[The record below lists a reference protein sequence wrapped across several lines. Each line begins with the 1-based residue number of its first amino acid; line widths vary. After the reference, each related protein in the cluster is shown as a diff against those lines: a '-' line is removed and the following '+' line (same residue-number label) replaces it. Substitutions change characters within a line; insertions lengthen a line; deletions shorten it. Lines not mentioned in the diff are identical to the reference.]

1 MSPSV
6 ITTPCGTPIMSES
19 TPTAPE
25 NVRRL
30 RIGEDVRIG
39 DYMKSGIGL
48 TQVTL
53 HSIWVNKMIKAT
65 TPWPFYRLRTKP
77 KVDPMIAATKRIRAK
92 TTLGQL
98 EKLLA
103 ERAKAQRRVTLARD
117 RLDLINR
124 NIAKLAQTMAEQRF
138 ESDLNKVTQPTT

>member
-1 MSPSV
+1 MPPLNIPS
-6 ITTPCGTPIMSES
+6 GT
-19 TPTAPE
+19 
-25 NVRRL
+25 RRL
-30 RIGEDVRIG
+30 RLGDTVRDGDWMVSPDGAVRI
-39 DYMKSGIGL
+39 DYESMWIG
-48 TQVTL
+48 TL
-53 HSIWVNKMIKAT
+53 IKAS
-65 TPWPFYRLRTKP
+65 TPWRFYRVPDQP

-124 NIAKLAQTMAEQRF
+124 NIAKLAQSMAEQRF
-138 ESDLNKVTQPTT
+138 DSDLNQVTQPTS

>member
-1 MSPSV
+1 MRPMQLPS
-6 ITTPCGTPIMSES
+6 
-19 TPTAPE
+19 TA
-25 NVRRL
+25 RRL
-30 RIGEDVRIG
+30 RLGDTVRDG
-39 DYMKSGIGL
+39 DWMMSPDGTVQIDYE
-48 TQVTL
+48 
-53 HSIWVNKMIKAT
+53 SIWIGTLIKAS
-65 TPWPFYRLRTKP
+65 TPWRFYRVPDQP

-138 ESDLNKVTQPTT
+138 DSDLNQVTQPTT

>member
-1 MSPSV
+1 MQLPS
-6 ITTPCGTPIMSES
+6 
-19 TPTAPE
+19 TA
-25 NVRRL
+25 RRL
-30 RIGEDVRIG
+30 RLGDTVRDG
-39 DYMKSGIGL
+39 DWMMSPDDTVQIDYE
-48 TQVTL
+48 
-53 HSIWVNKMIKAT
+53 SIWIGTLIKAS
-65 TPWPFYRLRTKP
+65 TPWRFYRVPDQP

-138 ESDLNKVTQPTT
+138 ESDLNQVTQPTT

>member
-1 MSPSV
+1 MPPLNIPS
-6 ITTPCGTPIMSES
+6 
-19 TPTAPE
+19 AA
-25 NVRRL
+25 RRL
-30 RIGEDVRIG
+30 RLGDTVRDGDWMVSPDGVVRI
-39 DYMKSGIGL
+39 DYESMWIG
-48 TQVTL
+48 TL
-53 HSIWVNKMIKAT
+53 IKAS
-65 TPWPFYRLRTKP
+65 TPWRFFRVPEQP

-103 ERAKAQRRVTLARD
+103 ERAKAQRRVTVARD

>member
-1 MSPSV
+1 MQLPS
-6 ITTPCGTPIMSES
+6 
-19 TPTAPE
+19 TA
-25 NVRRL
+25 RRL
-30 RIGEDVRIG
+30 RLGDTVRDGDWMMSPDGTVRI
-39 DYMKSGIGL
+39 DYESMWIG
-48 TQVTL
+48 TL
-53 HSIWVNKMIKAT
+53 IKAS
-65 TPWPFYRLRTKP
+65 TPWRFYRVPDQP

-138 ESDLNKVTQPTT
+138 ESDLNQATTSTK

>member
-1 MSPSV
+1 M
-6 ITTPCGTPIMSES
+6 TS
-19 TPTAPE
+19 TPVPSDM
-25 NVRRL
+25 RRL
-30 RIGEDVRIG
+30 RIGEVVRVG
-39 DYMKSGIGL
+39 DYMDINYILVAIDDQSRWIG
-48 TQVTL
+48 TL
-53 HSIWVNKMIKAT
+53 IKT
-65 TPWPFYRLRTKP
+65 NTPWVFYRPRVKP
-77 KVDPMIAATKRIRAK
+77 KVDPMVAATKRIRAK

-124 NIAKLAQTMAEQRF
+124 NIAKLAQSMAEQRF

>member
-1 MSPSV
+1 MRPMQLPS
-6 ITTPCGTPIMSES
+6 
-19 TPTAPE
+19 TA
-25 NVRRL
+25 RRL
-30 RIGEDVRIG
+30 RLGDTVRDGDWMMSPDGTVRI
-39 DYMKSGIGL
+39 DYESMWIG
-48 TQVTL
+48 TL
-53 HSIWVNKMIKAT
+53 IKAS
-65 TPWPFYRLRTKP
+65 TPWRFYRVPDQP

-124 NIAKLAQTMAEQRF
+124 NIAKLAQSMAEQRF
-138 ESDLNKVTQPTT
+138 DSDLNQVTQPTT

>member
-1 MSPSV
+1 MPPLNIPS
-6 ITTPCGTPIMSES
+6 
-19 TPTAPE
+19 AA
-25 NVRRL
+25 RRL
-30 RIGEDVRIG
+30 RLGDTVRRHDWMVSPDGVIQIDDG
-39 DYMKSGIGL
+39 
-48 TQVTL
+48 
-53 HSIWVNKMIKAT
+53 SIWIGTLIKT
-65 TPWPFYRLRTKP
+65 NTPWRFFRVPEQP

-138 ESDLNKVTQPTT
+138 DSDLNQVTQPTT

>member
-1 MSPSV
+1 MQLPS
-6 ITTPCGTPIMSES
+6 
-19 TPTAPE
+19 AA
-25 NVRRL
+25 RRL
-30 RIGEDVRIG
+30 RLGDTVRRRDWMVSPDGVIQIDDG
-39 DYMKSGIGL
+39 
-48 TQVTL
+48 
-53 HSIWVNKMIKAT
+53 SIWVGTLIKT
-65 TPWPFYRLRTKP
+65 NTPWRFFRVPEQP

-103 ERAKAQRRVTLARD
+103 ERAKVQRRVTLARD

>member
-1 MSPSV
+1 MQIPS
-6 ITTPCGTPIMSES
+6 
-19 TPTAPE
+19 AA
-25 NVRRL
+25 RRL
-30 RIGEDVRIG
+30 RLGDTVRDG
-39 DYMKSGIGL
+39 DWMVSSDGAVQIDYE
-48 TQVTL
+48 
-53 HSIWVNKMIKAT
+53 SIWIGTLIKAS
-65 TPWPFYRLRTKP
+65 TPWRFYRVPDQP

-124 NIAKLAQTMAEQRF
+124 NIAKLAQSMAEQRF
-138 ESDLNKVTQPTT
+138 ESDLNQVTQPTT

>member
-1 MSPSV
+1 MSSCV
-6 ITTPCGTPIMSES
+6 ITTPCGTPIMSEP
-19 TPTAPE
+19 TPTTPE

-30 RIGEDVRIG
+30 RIGESVRIG

-53 HSIWVNKMIKAT
+53 HSIWVHKMIKSN

-77 KVDPMIAATKRIRAK
+77 KVDPMITATKRIRAK

-98 EKLLA
+98 EKLLS

-138 ESDLNKVTQPTT
+138 ESDLNQATTSTK

>member
-1 MSPSV
+1 MNHA
-6 ITTPCGTPIMSES
+6 ITTNSGETVR
-19 TPTAPE
+19 
-25 NVRRL
+25 VRRVARDQTVQL
-30 RIGEDVRIG
+30 G
-39 DYMKSGIGL
+39 DYMMTMRKEAVAVTEKSIWLGHH
-48 TQVTL
+48 VTL
-53 HSIWVNKMIKAT
+53 D
-65 TPWPFYRLRTKP
+65 TPWVFWRPVRKP

-103 ERAKAQRRVTLARD
+103 DRAKAQRRVTLSRD

-138 ESDLNKVTQPTT
+138 DSDLEKATTK

>member
-1 MSPSV
+1 MQLPS
-6 ITTPCGTPIMSES
+6 
-19 TPTAPE
+19 TA
-25 NVRRL
+25 RRL
-30 RIGEDVRIG
+30 RLGDTVRDG
-39 DYMKSGIGL
+39 DWMMSPDGAVQIDYE
-48 TQVTL
+48 
-53 HSIWVNKMIKAT
+53 SIWIGTLIKAS
-65 TPWPFYRLRTKP
+65 TPWRFYRVPDQP

-138 ESDLNKVTQPTT
+138 DSDLNQVTQPTT

>member
-1 MSPSV
+1 M
-6 ITTPCGTPIMSES
+6 
-19 TPTAPE
+19 
-25 NVRRL
+25 RRL
-30 RIGEDVRIG
+30 RLGEVVRVG
-39 DYMKSGIGL
+39 DYYMTVSDTLVLIDNQSNWIGTLVKS
-48 TQVTL
+48 
-53 HSIWVNKMIKAT
+53 N
-65 TPWPFYRLRTKP
+65 TPWRFFRVPEQP

-138 ESDLNKVTQPTT
+138 DSDLNQATTSTK

>member
-1 MSPSV
+1 MTSSSSPS
-6 ITTPCGTPIMSES
+6 TH
-19 TPTAPE
+19 PE
-25 NVRRL
+25 NLRRL
-30 RIGEDVRIG
+30 RIGDTVRRG
-39 DYMKSGIGL
+39 DFMEHPDKNLVEVEYP
-48 TQVTL
+48 
-53 HSIWVNKMIKAT
+53 SIWVDTIIRPS
-65 TPWPFYRLRTKP
+65 TPWRFFRVPEQP

-138 ESDLNKVTQPTT
+138 DSDLNQVTQPTT

>member
-1 MSPSV
+1 MPPLNIPS
-6 ITTPCGTPIMSES
+6 
-19 TPTAPE
+19 AA
-25 NVRRL
+25 RRL
-30 RIGEDVRIG
+30 RLGDTVRDGDWMMSPDGTVRI
-39 DYMKSGIGL
+39 DYESMWIG
-48 TQVTL
+48 TL
-53 HSIWVNKMIKAT
+53 IKAS
-65 TPWPFYRLRTKP
+65 TPWRFYRVPEQP
-77 KVDPMIAATKRIRAK
+77 KVDPMITATKRIRAK

-124 NIAKLAQTMAEQRF
+124 NIAKLAQSMAEQRF

>member
-1 MSPSV
+1 MQIPS
-6 ITTPCGTPIMSES
+6 
-19 TPTAPE
+19 AA
-25 NVRRL
+25 RRL
-30 RIGEDVRIG
+30 RLGDTVRRHDWMVSPDGVIQIDDG
-39 DYMKSGIGL
+39 
-48 TQVTL
+48 
-53 HSIWVNKMIKAT
+53 SIWIGTLIKT
-65 TPWPFYRLRTKP
+65 NTPWRFYRVPEQP
-77 KVDPMIAATKRIRAK
+77 KVDPMITATKRIRAK

-138 ESDLNKVTQPTT
+138 ESDLNQVTQPTT

>member
-1 MSPSV
+1 MQLPS
-6 ITTPCGTPIMSES
+6 
-19 TPTAPE
+19 TA
-25 NVRRL
+25 RRL
-30 RIGEDVRIG
+30 RLGDTVRDGDWMMSPDGTVRI
-39 DYMKSGIGL
+39 DYESMWIG
-48 TQVTL
+48 TL
-53 HSIWVNKMIKAT
+53 IKAS
-65 TPWPFYRLRTKP
+65 TPWRFYRVPDQP

-124 NIAKLAQTMAEQRF
+124 NIAKLAQSMAEQRF
-138 ESDLNKVTQPTT
+138 DSDLNQVTQPTT

>member
-1 MSPSV
+1 MPPLNIPS
-6 ITTPCGTPIMSES
+6 
-19 TPTAPE
+19 AA
-25 NVRRL
+25 RRL
-30 RIGEDVRIG
+30 RLGDTVRDG
-39 DYMKSGIGL
+39 DWMMSPDGAVQIDYE
-48 TQVTL
+48 
-53 HSIWVNKMIKAT
+53 SIWIGTLVKAS
-65 TPWPFYRLRTKP
+65 TPWRFYRVPDQP
-77 KVDPMIAATKRIRAK
+77 KVDPMITATKRIRAK

-138 ESDLNKVTQPTT
+138 DSDLNQATTSTK

>member
-1 MSPSV
+1 MSPHPVPSD
-6 ITTPCGTPIMSES
+6 M
-19 TPTAPE
+19 
-25 NVRRL
+25 RRL
-30 RIGEDVRIG
+30 RIGEIVRVG
-39 DYMKSGIGL
+39 DYYMTASDTLVHLTGQSNWIGTLVKS
-48 TQVTL
+48 
-53 HSIWVNKMIKAT
+53 N
-65 TPWPFYRLRTKP
+65 TPWRFFRVPKP

-138 ESDLNKVTQPTT
+138 DSDLNQVTQPTT

>member
-1 MSPSV
+1 MTMNHAITITIPSGETV
-6 ITTPCGTPIMSES
+6 R
-19 TPTAPE
+19 
-25 NVRRL
+25 VRRVARDQTVQL
-30 RIGEDVRIG
+30 G
-39 DYMKSGIGL
+39 DYMMTMRKEAVAVTEKSIWLGHH
-48 TQVTL
+48 VTL
-53 HSIWVNKMIKAT
+53 D
-65 TPWPFYRLRTKP
+65 TPWVFWRPVRKP

-103 ERAKAQRRVTLARD
+103 DRAKAQRRVTLSRD

-138 ESDLNKVTQPTT
+138 DSDLEKATTK

>member
-1 MSPSV
+1 MQLPS
-6 ITTPCGTPIMSES
+6 
-19 TPTAPE
+19 TA
-25 NVRRL
+25 RRL
-30 RIGEDVRIG
+30 RLGDTVRDGDWMMSPDGTVRI
-39 DYMKSGIGL
+39 DYESMWIG
-48 TQVTL
+48 TL
-53 HSIWVNKMIKAT
+53 IKAS
-65 TPWPFYRLRTKP
+65 TPWRFYRVPDQP

-138 ESDLNKVTQPTT
+138 DSDLNQVTQPTS

>member
-1 MSPSV
+1 MPPLNIPSATHR
-6 ITTPCGTPIMSES
+6 IPS
-19 TPTAPE
+19 AA
-25 NVRRL
+25 RRL
-30 RIGEDVRIG
+30 RLGDTVRDGDWMISPDGVVRIN
-39 DYMKSGIGL
+39 YESMWIG
-48 TQVTL
+48 TL
-53 HSIWVNKMIKAT
+53 IKAS
-65 TPWPFYRLRTKP
+65 TPWRFFRVPEKP

-138 ESDLNKVTQPTT
+138 ESDLNQVTQPTT